1 MPEFD
6 LILFGATGFTG
17 RLTAHYLAGAAPKGL
32 RWAISGRNAAK
43 LGAVAEQIAAAH
55 DGLQVP
61 RVVADSADP
70 ASLEALAGRTGV
82 VATTVGPYLKY
93 GLPLVE
99 ACAAAGVDYCDLTGE
114 VPFIRQS
121 IDACGDAAS
130 ASGARIVHC
139 CGYDSIPSDLGVWMV
154 QQEMIRRG
162 GPATSVVT
170 YVGPSR
176 GGASG
181 GTIHSGLA
189 AMSLAGEDKA
199 VRKMMVDP
207 YSLDPADSPRG
218 PKDYDPRSARYEPSI
233 EQWTAPFFMGPIN
246 TRVVR
251 RSHALLGHPW
261 GADFSYQEL
270 MAVGGGLKGRFR
282 ANVVTAGMGAAVV
295 AGGTPTLR
303 KMVTPMLPAPGEGP
317 SEEARENGFFRHM
330 LVAEGDQGR
339 VLGRVIG
346 HKDPGYAGTA
356 IMLGEAALCLALD
369 RERCPNRAGVLTPA
383 TAMGDALIERLRA
396 AGMTWAVEDWPTE
409 GVPRP

>member
-1 MPEFD
+1 M
-6 LILFGATGFTG
+6 
-17 RLTAHYLAGAAPKGL
+17 
-32 RWAISGRNAAK
+32 
-43 LGAVAEQIAAAH
+43 
-55 DGLQVP
+55 
-61 RVVADSADP
+61 
-70 ASLEALAGRTGV
+70 
-82 VATTVGPYLKY
+82 
-93 GLPLVE
+93 
-99 ACAAAGVDYCDLTGE
+99 
-114 VPFIRQS
+114 
-121 IDACGDAAS
+121 
-130 ASGARIVHC
+130 HC

-207 YSLDPADSPRG
+207 YASSRQPPRAQG
-218 PKDYDPRSARYEPSI
+218 YDPRSARYEPSI

-246 TRVVR
+246 TRGVR

-317 SEEARENGFFRHM
+317 SEEARRTV
-330 LVAEGDQGR
+330 LLLYREGRSGAHPGAGHRAQG
-339 VLGRVIG
+339 
-346 HKDPGYAGTA
+346 P
-356 IMLGEAALCLALD
+356 
-369 RERCPNRAGVLTPA
+369 
-383 TAMGDALIERLRA
+383 RLRRDRHR
-396 AGMTWAVEDWPTE
+396 WAR
-409 GVPRP
+409 PRSARPG